1 MSGYLLDTNVVS
13 ELNREDPHTQVVDS
27 VADRTDTWLS
37 SVVVHEM
44 EYGVQLL
51 PPGSRRERVLA
62 AHAQFLTVF
71 RDRILPLD
79 RKAAEL
85 AALLRAG
92 ERRAGRTLAVPDALI
107 AGTAMA
113 NDLTLVTRNVRD
125 FRRLGIEI
133 VNPWEDVLD

>member
-13 ELNREDPHTQVVDS
+13 ELNREEPHPQVVDA
-27 VADRTDTWLS
+27 VADRADTWLS

-51 PPGSRRERVLA
+51 PPGRRRERIVAL
-62 AHAQFLTVF
+62 HAQFLTVF
-71 RDRILPLD
+71 RDRILLLD
-79 RKAAEL
+79 PRAAEL
-85 AALLRAG
+85 AALLRAA

-113 NDLTLVTRNVRD
+113 NDLVLVTRNVRHFAALD
-125 FRRLGIEI
+125 VAI
-133 VNPWEDVLD
+133 VNPWEDELD